1 MLLHE
6 QHYKSSDLPKNKN
19 KNQVIVRFFLSNN

>member
-6 QHYKSSDLPKNKN
+6 QHYKSSDLPQKK
-19 KNQVIVRFFLSNN
+19 KKSSDRSIFFKQ